1 MHKAIADM
9 FEYFGSKSYDEK
21 LAFTAASA
29 MVHGLIKADL
39 ANALESPNMTTET
52 ATGLMLAL
60 KIMVNS
66 SREVEEQIGKWKN
79 G

>member
-1 MHKAIADM
+1 MNKAIADM
-9 FEYFGSKSYDEK
+9 FAYFGSRSHDEK

-39 ANALESPNMTTET
+39 ANALESPDMTTET

-66 SREVEEQIGKWKN
+66 SNQVEEEIGKWKN